1 MHERMAISGRRKTVE
16 NITRGSVVRMD
27 DKSQR
32 FCFFFQMLQ
41 EIEKGI
47 SKDKEKQVMIE
58 KAINLRLMCDY
69 VVSCSYG
76 DVVLIICM
84 LRDYVKM
91 LDEIRDDI
99 LWKVYY
105 REKFIKMAD
114 RLSEQIGYDYD
125 AAVEKCR
132 KKQERLE
139 RASGDVGED
148 AMALAVK
155 YGGGKK
161 KKADK
166 EVSG

>member
-1 MHERMAISGRRKTVE
+1 
-16 NITRGSVVRMD
+16 MD

-41 EIEKGI
+41 EIEEGM
-47 SKDKEKQVMIE
+47 SKEKEKQVMIE

-99 LWKVYY
+99 LWKIYY

-132 KKQERLE
+132 KKQEKLE
-139 RASGDVGED
+139 KSSDIGED

-161 KKADK
+161 KKTDK
-166 EVSG
+166 EVLNEHKDSETYGVQALWTSNRI